1 MRSVDKRFMS
11 FLPSNPFGGTTAHAG
26 SRFLEIRLFRFGQAQ
41 APLRPGSV
49 SSRDHGLTERRAISA
64 PLAAPGMT
72 MKRLLYCVG
81 AIGGKVQVPSR
92 IASRG
97 WYKRRE

>member
-1 MRSVDKRFMS
+1 MTARKAVRSVDKRFMS
-11 FLPSNPFGGTTAHAG
+11 FLPSNPFGEPPT
-26 SRFLEIRLFRFGQAQ
+26 
-41 APLRPGSV
+41 
-49 SSRDHGLTERRAISA
+49 
-64 PLAAPGMT
+64 GMT

-92 IASRG
+92 IAPRG